1 MFQFLSPKVEQPSG
15 YYPMGQDRG
24 MKEKTAELSSRPK
37 DMMTLISP
45 PTNQLPAQPQTS
57 NPWCLVILFRA
68 QAPHLQSGLLNIKL
82 FFRCCF
88 CTANSCLCISWGQCM
103 QAGGPKEKYWGSS
116 NTSISKKAWV
126 LRASGLVNT
135 WRFRDSSMPKHSMK
149 SPCPFPHTI
158 CLAACQGLAGPL

>member
-1 MFQFLSPKVEQPSG
+1 MTPTPQSPATFLWHWTGECWKEHQSCI
-15 YYPMGQDRG
+15 QDL
-24 MKEKTAELSSRPK
+24 KKWFNQS
-37 DMMTLISP
+37 
-45 PTNQLPAQPQTS
+45 PTNQLSAQPQTS

-68 QAPHLQSGLLNIKL
+68 QAPHLQIGLFNIKL
-82 FFRCCF
+82 FFRCCCF